1 MKRRLPT
8 GSAAA
13 LGPVQSALVAEARAS
28 ADAVLAEAREEAER
42 RREEARERAARI
54 LADSRAEGEQQAR
67 SAVAARMARRRRE
80 ARALGLEAQRDLH
93 DELRRRC
100 RDAARALREDP
111 DYPRLRERLTEH
123 AMAVLGGDATVEE
136 SPDGG
141 VVATAGSRR
150 LDLSLPALADREV
163 DRLGA
168 EVMRLWAA

>member
-67 SAVAARMARRRRE
+67 SAV
-80 ARALGLEAQRDLH
+80 
-93 DELRRRC
+93 
-100 RDAARALREDP
+100 
-111 DYPRLRERLTEH
+111 
-123 AMAVLGGDATVEE
+123 
-136 SPDGG
+136 
-141 VVATAGSRR
+141 
-150 LDLSLPALADREV
+150 
-163 DRLGA
+163 
-168 EVMRLWAA
+168 